1 MEIDRVSFKSFNNVF
16 EMKFNTDGYLY
27 IYENNKRKFQVPNQS
42 KNLSCFKKRILRFEN
57 MLLNIYGYDEHNNY
71 DLRGSVSLT
80 NKDMYVSP
88 ASLILSVD
96 NGELLLYDL
105 GLNNKTE

>member
-1 MEIDRVSFKSFNNVF
+1 
-16 EMKFNTDGYLY
+16 
-27 IYENNKRKFQVPNQS
+27 
-42 KNLSCFKKRILRFEN
+42 

-88 ASLILSVD
+88 ASLILSSD